1 VERKSAAYMEWT
13 AANNNDMCFM
23 KKILTTLFIAAGLT
37 LIVCTEKADAQS
49 FTGFCSACIALVY
62 DPYNYQV
69 NSATAASVTT
79 GGGGGDYQSNA
90 AYISSLDQT
99 LFSGVNSQNFGNEF
113 PGWQALPANS
123 TNAIAIPLVATV
135 LHTYGQALALAQS
148 QEQELEGEDFSNIST
163 VSSNTTALLT
173 ATQANTQ
180 AVLANVQEQQYTRQ
194 LLAALLTVETT
205 KAAEELNE
213 RAQEAATSALSF
225 NFGEVP

>member
-1 VERKSAAYMEWT
+1 LKKS
-13 AANNNDMCFM
+13 
-23 KKILTTLFIAAGLT
+23 ITTLLIAAGLA
-37 LIVCTEKADAQS
+37 LVLSADGAYAQL
-49 FTGFCSACIALVY
+49 FPGFCSACVQLVF
-62 DPYNYQV
+62 D
-69 NSATAASVTT
+69 ASVYQETAIIAT
-79 GGGGGDYQSNA
+79 SVSAGGGGDYQSNA

-113 PGWQALPANS
+113 PGWKALPPNS
-123 TNAIAIPLVATV
+123 TNAVAVPLVATV
-135 LHTYGQALALAQS
+135 LQTYGQALALAQS

-163 VSSNTTALLT
+163 VSSNTAALLT

-194 LLAALLTVETT
+194 LLAALLTVEAT

-213 RAQEAATSALSF
+213 RAREAATNATSF

>member
-1 VERKSAAYMEWT
+1 LKKS
-13 AANNNDMCFM
+13 
-23 KKILTTLFIAAGLT
+23 ITTLCIIAGLA
-37 LIVCTEKADAQS
+37 LIVCTGKADAQL
-49 FTGFCSACIALVY
+49 FGGFCSACVQLTFDAS
-62 DPYNYQV
+62 NYEV

-79 GGGGGDYQSNA
+79 GGGGDYQSNT

-113 PGWQALPANS
+113 PGWKALPPNS
-123 TNAIAIPLVATV
+123 TNAVAVPLVATV

-163 VSSNTTALLT
+163 VSSNTAALLT

-225 NFGEVP
+225 NFGQVP

>member
-1 VERKSAAYMEWT
+1 LKKS
-13 AANNNDMCFM
+13 
-23 KKILTTLFIAAGLT
+23 ITTLLIAGGLA
-37 LIVCTEKADAQS
+37 LVLSADGAYAQL
-49 FTGFCSACIALVY
+49 FPGFCSACVQLVF
-62 DPYNYQV
+62 D
-69 NSATAASVTT
+69 ASVYQETAIIAT
-79 GGGGGDYQSNA
+79 SVTAGGGGGDYQSNA

-113 PGWQALPANS
+113 PGWQALPPNS
-123 TNAIAIPLVATV
+123 TNAVAIPLVTTV

-163 VSSNTTALLT
+163 VSSNTAALLT

-194 LLAALLTVETT
+194 LLAALLTVEATR
-205 KAAEELNE
+205 AAEELNE
-213 RAQEAATSALSF
+213 RAREAATNATSF

>member
-1 VERKSAAYMEWT
+1 
-13 AANNNDMCFM
+13 
-23 KKILTTLFIAAGLT
+23 
-37 LIVCTEKADAQS
+37 
-49 FTGFCSACIALVY
+49 
-62 DPYNYQV
+62 
-69 NSATAASVTT
+69 
-79 GGGGGDYQSNA
+79 
-90 AYISSLDQT
+90 
-99 LFSGVNSQNFGNEF
+99 VNSQNFGNEF
-113 PGWQALPANS
+113 PGWKALPPNS
-123 TNAIAIPLVATV
+123 TNAVAVPLVATV

-163 VSSNTTALLT
+163 VSSNTAALLT

-225 NFGEVP
+225 NFGQVP

>member
-1 VERKSAAYMEWT
+1 V
-13 AANNNDMCFM
+13 
-23 KKILTTLFIAAGLT
+23 KKAVTTLFIIAGLA
-37 LIVCTEKADAQS
+37 LLVCTQKADAQL
-49 FTGFCSACIALVY
+49 FPGFCSACVQLTFDAS
-62 DPYNYQV
+62 NYEV
-69 NSATAASVTT
+69 NSATAASLTT

-113 PGWQALPANS
+113 PGWQALPPNS
-123 TNAIAIPLVATV
+123 TNAVAIPLVATV

-163 VSSNTTALLT
+163 VSSTTTALLT
-173 ATQANTQ
+173 AQQANTQ
-180 AVLANVQEQQYTRQ
+180 AVLADVQEQQYTRQ

-213 RAQEAATSALSF
+213 RARESATSALSF
-225 NFGEVP
+225 NFGEIP